1 MNPTPPPPN
10 PRHAVQA
17 RRPPRQL
24 LVLAPPLPCLIILKL
39 EPGLSQ
45 LLVLPLL
52 LKLGDDDCVPA
63 RSSTSQGSTQAP
75 IRCTARARHPPAR
88 SLRPCSPP
96 AATAV
101 AAPAMAMAMLLRTR
115 QWRCCNCCATLLQ
128 RMAEPATNGKRPPTQ
143 PPPMAH
149 APLLQ
154 AHQARPKVPTSS
166 SSDGP
171 PSSAGAAATMVWW
184 STAKDGRGGAAT
196 CGCPHRYTRLV
207 SVLLCGVGVCY
218 EGRRPLLRRAAA
230 RQHMLQ

>member
-1 MNPTPPPPN
+1 MRISFSVASLYTKLPSLSPSPSQTQNQSAMNPTPPPPN

-52 LKLGDDDCVPA
+52 LKLGDDDCIPA

-75 IRCTARARHPPAR
+75 SRCTARARHPPAR
-88 SLRPCSPP
+88 SLRPCSPH

-128 RMAEPATNGKRPPTQ
+128 RMAGPATNGI
-143 PPPMAH
+143 
-149 APLLQ
+149 AP
-154 AHQARPKVPTSS
+154 ACSAATHGARPA
-166 SSDGP
+166 P
-171 PSSAGAAATMVWW
+171 PSAPG
-184 STAKDGRGGAAT
+184 
-196 CGCPHRYTRLV
+196 
-207 SVLLCGVGVCY
+207 
-218 EGRRPLLRRAAA
+218 
-230 RQHMLQ
+230 